1 MKKLASI
8 AIALIAAVGAFAQP
22 AAGTFS
28 ITPKVGLS
36 TACLSGYSKN
46 LRLSQESAEGT
57 KYSQATEATNYFI
70 SGVVAGAEV
79 GYQVS
84 KHFALSAGL
93 LYSQQGAERMGDLNI
108 PGASFRDEDQMK
120 LSYLNVPILANFY
133 VVKGLALKVGVQPG
147 FLLSAKENIRET
159 ATGGV
164 ASADRHEKV
173 DAKSSCKTFDFS
185 IPVGISYEFKNI
197 VLDARYNIGMTD
209 VFKSKI
215 PSDGTSGLVGSQSNK
230 NQVLQITLGYKFN
243 L

>member
-8 AIALIAAVGAFAQP
+8 AIALVAALGAFAQP
-22 AAGTFS
+22 EAGTFS

-36 TACLSGYSKN
+36 TANLSGYGKK
-46 LRLSQESAEGT
+46 LRLSVQSSEGT
-57 KYSQATEATNYFI
+57 KYSQATEATTYFV
-70 SGVVAGAEV
+70 GGLVAGAEV
-79 GYQVS
+79 NYQMS

-93 LYSQQGAERMGDLNI
+93 LYSQQGSERMGDLNVT
-108 PGASFRDEDQMK
+108 GAAFRDEDQMK
-120 LSYLNVPILANFY
+120 LAYLNVPILANFY
-133 VVKGLALKVGVQPG
+133 VVKGLALKVGIQPG

-159 ATGGV
+159 ASGGV

-173 DAKSSCKTFDFS
+173 DAKSSCKTFDFA

-197 VLDARYNIGMTD
+197 VLDARYNIGMAD